1 MTPSP
6 SHFSCR
12 LRTIALLLLTLFLI
26 ACGSKGDVMEGR
38 TADELYLEAKA
49 AVTKGNY
56 GRAAQMFGQLQ
67 TRYPFGRYT
76 EQAQLE
82 MAYAQYKLDQ
92 LEQAIATLDRF
103 IKTYPAHPNID
114 YAFYLKGL
122 INFEEN
128 YGFLAKIF
136 PSRVRDRD
144 QTIARQSFNDFNELL
159 RRFPDSQYAPDA
171 RQRMVYLKNNLAA
184 YEIEVSKYYMR
195 RTAYIAAANRAR
207 YVLETY
213 PNTPETSVALA
224 ILHEA
229 YMNLEMEEL
238 ADGAMRVLA
247 LNFPEDSYVTGQ
259 KGKKSWTS
267 YLWPFE

>member
-1 MTPSP
+1 M
-6 SHFSCR
+6 
-12 LRTIALLLLTLFLI
+12 LTLFLF
-26 ACGSKGDVMEGR
+26 ACGSKGDIDDGR

-56 GRAAQMFGQLQ
+56 NRAAQLFSQLQ

-82 MAYAQYKLDQ
+82 MAYAQYKLGQPDP
-92 LEQAIATLDRF
+92 AIATLDRF
-103 IKTYPAHPNID
+103 VKTYPAHPNID

-122 INFEEN
+122 VNFEEN

-195 RTAYIAAANRAR
+195 RTAYIAAAKRAR

-213 PNTPETSVALA
+213 PNTPETSVALT

-229 YMNLEMEEL
+229 YTNLEMEEL
-238 ADGAMRVLA
+238 ADGTLRVLA
-247 LNFPEDSYVTGQ
+247 LNYPEDPYVTGQ
-259 KGKKSWTS
+259 KHKKSWTS
-267 YLWPFE
+267 WLWPFD

>member
-1 MTPSP
+1 MTPSL
-6 SHFSCR
+6 SRTSQC
-12 LRTIALLLLTLFLI
+12 LRTLSLLLLTLFLF
-26 ACGSKGDVMEGR
+26 ACGSKKDLLEGR

-56 GRAAQMFGQLQ
+56 ARASQMFNQLQ

-82 MAYAQYKLDQ
+82 MAYAQYQ
-92 LEQAIATLDRF
+92 LEQPDQAIAILDRF
-103 IKTYPAHPNID
+103 VKTYPAHPNID
-114 YAFYLKGL
+114 YALYLKGL
-122 INFEEN
+122 VNFEEN
-128 YGFLAKIF
+128 YGFLSKIF

-159 RRFPDSQYAPDA
+159 RRFPDSQYTPDA

-184 YEIEVSKYYMR
+184 YEIEVAEYYMR

-213 PNTPETSVALA
+213 PGTPETSTALK
-224 ILHEA
+224 ILHQA
-229 YMNLEMEEL
+229 YTELEMGKL
-238 ADGAMRVLA
+238 AEGSMQVLE
-247 LNFPEDSYVTGQ
+247 LNFPNDPYVTGQ
-259 KGKKSWTS
+259 KSKKSWIS
-267 YLWPFE
+267 YLWPFD

>member
-1 MTPSP
+1 MTPSL
-6 SHFSCR
+6 SRFYNR
-12 LRTIALLLLTLFLI
+12 FRTLTLLILLIALT
-26 ACGSKGDVMEGR
+26 ACGTKGDKNEDR
-38 TADELYLEAKA
+38 TADELYQDAKH

-56 GRAAQMFGQLQ
+56 NRAAQLFSQLQ

-82 MAYAQYKLDQ
+82 MAYAQYKLDSPD
-92 LEQAIATLDRF
+92 EAIATLERF

-122 INFEEN
+122 VNYEEN
-128 YGFLAKIF
+128 YGFLAKLF
-136 PSRVRDRD
+136 PARSRDRD

-159 RRFPDSQYAPDA
+159 RRYPDSQYAPDA
-171 RQRMVYLKNNLAA
+171 RQRMVFLKNNLAA
-184 YEIEVSKYYMR
+184 YEIEVSQYYMR

-213 PNTPETSVALA
+213 PNTPETSTALA

-229 YMNLEMEEL
+229 YVNLEMEEL
-238 ADGAMRVLA
+238 ADGALRVLA
-247 LNFPEDSYVTGQ
+247 LNFPEDPYVTGQ
-259 KGKKSWTS
+259 KQRKSWLTK
-267 YLWPFE
+267 LWPFD

>member
-1 MTPSP
+1 MTPSL
-6 SHFSCR
+6 SHSSNR
-12 LRTIALLLLTLFLI
+12 LRTTTLLLLTLFLI
-26 ACGSKGDVMEGR
+26 ACGSKGDINDGR

-49 AVTKGNY
+49 AVSKGNY
-56 GRAAQMFGQLQ
+56 NKAAQLFSQLQ

-82 MAYAQYKLDQ
+82 MSYAMYKLDQ
-92 LEQAIATLDRF
+92 PDQAIATLDRF

-114 YAFYLKGL
+114 YAFYLKCL
-122 INFEEN
+122 VNLKEN
-128 YGFLAKIF
+128 YGFLSKIF

-159 RRFPDSQYAPDA
+159 KRFPDSQYTPDA

-229 YMNLEMEEL
+229 YSKLEMEDL
-238 ADGAMRVLA
+238 ADGTLRVLA
-247 LNFPEDSYVTGQ
+247 LNFPEDPLVTGQ
-259 KGKKSWTS
+259 KNRKSWAS
-267 YLWPFE
+267 YLWPFD